1 MKNSA
6 EVKLLKEY
14 IETVLK
20 EDDGGVA
27 SAYADAGIGAGDIS
41 AASGAGSGSGSAGGL
56 SKIFLQPFTD
66 VFKTAVGKT
75 KELTTRAKNLVKI
88 GFGTIISTLIPSI
101 KADYSKLFAEQDS
114 QIKKIRSEYKDVY
127 DRTDKALASND
138 AAFLAFMASPSIALS
153 AWTASKSPGFVVDV
167 LSTVTGGASD
177 SLWEKFKNSNVLDDI
192 DDKLRG
198 KTDGGRGRGR
208 GRGRDKDRDRERERR
223 SSNQNESNLYEEEE
237 KSADSGSKKARAV
250 LEDPRFLKAALDN
263 PEVEKMKSEAVA
275 TYREFLEKTYKAAKT
290 AIEKTNSFEELEK
303 LTGKGIQTAGTR
315 RGGRILAERTLL
327 ELQLLSEEE
336 SKVSEEALVRG
347 VRGAVKKFYVDELTK
362 VVDGVLKVGIPEES
376 QFVKDYRTTIQKI
389 KAL

>member
-1 MKNSA
+1 MKNST
-6 EVKLLKEY
+6 EFTLLKEY

-41 AASGAGSGSGSAGGL
+41 AASGVGSGSGSAGGL

-177 SLWEKFKNSNVLDDI
+177 SLWEKFKNSNVLDD
-192 DDKLRG
+192 KLRG
-198 KTDGGRGRGR
+198 KTDGDRGRRR

-237 KSADSGSKKARAV
+237 KSADPGSKKARAV

-347 VRGAVKKFYVDELTK
+347 VRDAVKKFYVDELTK
-362 VVDGVLKVGIPEES
+362 VVNGVLKAGIPEES